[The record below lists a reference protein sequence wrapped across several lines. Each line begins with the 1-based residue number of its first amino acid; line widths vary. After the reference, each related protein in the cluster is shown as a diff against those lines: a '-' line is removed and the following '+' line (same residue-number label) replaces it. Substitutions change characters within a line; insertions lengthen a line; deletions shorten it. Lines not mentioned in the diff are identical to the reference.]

1 GIGPRY
7 CPSIEDKI
15 NRFSEKERHQLFLE
29 PQTIHKS
36 EYYINGLSTSLPL
49 DVQEKVIHSIKGL
62 ENALIT
68 RYGYAIEYD
77 FIQPTE
83 LTHTLE

>member
-1 GIGPRY
+1 M
-7 CPSIEDKI
+7 KI
-15 NRFSEKERHQLFLE
+15 KSTALARKNATSCFLE

-83 LTHTLE
+83 LTHTLETKKSKGFI

>member
-1 GIGPRY
+1 M
-7 CPSIEDKI
+7 CK
-15 NRFSEKERHQLFLE
+15 K
-29 PQTIHKS
+29 
-36 EYYINGLSTSLPL
+36 
-49 DVQEKVIHSIKGL
+49 KVIHSIKGL

-83 LTHTLE
+83 LTHTLETKKSKGFIWPANQWDYRHEIAAAQGLMAD